1 MVEKILA
8 VLLVVCIDCSIPDQE
23 KERDINDG
31 RVDNI

>member
-1 MVEKILA
+1 MFEKILA
-8 VLLVVCIDCSIPDQE
+8 VLVCIDCSFPDQE

>member
-8 VLLVVCIDCSIPDQE
+8 VLFVSIDCSSPEQE

>member
-8 VLLVVCIDCSIPDQE
+8 VLFVCIDCSFPNQE